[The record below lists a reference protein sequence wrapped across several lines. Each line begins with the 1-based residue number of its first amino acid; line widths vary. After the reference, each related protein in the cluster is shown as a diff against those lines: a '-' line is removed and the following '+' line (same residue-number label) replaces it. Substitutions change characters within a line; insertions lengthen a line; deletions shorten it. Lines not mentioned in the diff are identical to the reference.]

1 MVYCTEC
8 LKEAVLPVLKEL
20 GLEVANCFEVQF
32 VISGRPY
39 SYFETDSNSDC
50 FVLKRLYLSSI
61 TNEEME
67 KSQVVK
73 TIAIK
78 ALANAF
84 CQHLSP
90 IHKCEKCVDTWL
102 KHVIIPEFKAVVE
115 FLGGKL
121 SPEFKVICDRKQ
133 GRGSISNIAYV
144 EFEKGRRALK
154 LLAVR
159 EAHIVPLIIDKKKR
173 IEVLTHEALHSLHQK
188 HTRKFRE
195 VEKRAIREVQSSIDK
210 ICVKWYNTDSF
221 LN

>member
-1 MVYCTEC
+1 MAQLLISLV
-8 LKEAVLPVLKEL
+8 AHIHFDMRRSVLQVHVQGINKPVVFNCPVCPFKLNEFSKGSVILFTCPNCDFKILTTKEL
-20 GLEVANCFEVQF
+20 FPKCFRKGLFNLM
-32 VISGRPY
+32 I
-39 SYFETDSNSDC
+39 
-50 FVLKRLYLSSI
+50 
-61 TNEEME
+61 
-67 KSQVVK
+67 VK
-73 TIAIK
+73 PF
-78 ALANAF
+78 L
-84 CQHLSP
+84 CP
-90 IHKCEKCVDTWL
+90 DCVDTWL

-121 SPEFKVICDRKQ
+121 SPEFKVICDRKR

-154 LLAVR
+154 LLAIC
-159 EAHIVPLIIDKKKR
+159 EAHIVPLMIDKKKR